1 MTIPSATQGPLQI
14 IADQCDCM
22 VCRDCGALQTLL
34 PVAAG
39 QELLC
44 SRCGNL
50 LKRPASDWLDKA
62 TALAVAA
69 AILFVSANIYTFMTL
84 KLAGIQQGI
93 TILSGVVALAANDR
107 WFLSA
112 LVLITIFILPAFEA
126 FALLYLLI
134 PHRLQRRLPG
144 QITVFR
150 WLVQL
155 QPWIMLDVFLLGVLV
170 TTVKLGDNATVDV
183 GPGMLLFFALV
194 LVLQLAYRIMSK
206 DSLWT
211 WLAPNNRYLGDADET
226 LYDCHACKA
235 MVGLSIVE
243 AKGHCPRCN
252 AEVHTRTPHSL
263 QRTAAL
269 TAAAAILYIPA
280 NLLVIMKYDELG
292 VNYDSTIFAGVVDLA
307 HHGLWILALVVFVAS
322 VVVPVAKL
330 LMLSFLVWSVHTR
343 MNRGPRQRIK
353 LYRLTELVG
362 RWSMVDVYVVTLLT
376 AAVQFGIIGAV
387 APGPALL
394 PFAAVVV
401 LTMLAAETFD
411 PRLIWDPVDEANS
424 AAAQTPP
431 AAADDSGVA
440 HHSPLGA
447 ARIEST

>member
-1 MTIPSATQGPLQI
+1 
-14 IADQCDCM
+14 
-22 VCRDCGALQTLL
+22 
-34 PVAAG
+34 
-39 QELLC
+39 
-44 SRCGNL
+44 
-50 LKRPASDWLDKA
+50 
-62 TALAVAA
+62 
-69 AILFVSANIYTFMTL
+69 MTL
-84 KLAGIQQGI
+84 KLAGIEQGI
-93 TILSGVVALAANDR
+93 SILSGVMALAANDR

-144 QITVFR
+144 QIRVFR

-170 TTVKLGDNATVDV
+170 TTVKLGDSATVDA
-183 GPGMLLFFALV
+183 GPGMPLFFALV
-194 LVLQLAYRIMSK
+194 CVLQMAYRAMSK

-211 WLAPNNRYLGDADET
+211 WLAPDNRFTTNNSET

-243 AKGHCPRCN
+243 SHRHCPRCN
-252 AEVHTRTPHSL
+252 AEIHTRTPHSL

-292 VNYDSTIFAGVVDLA
+292 VNYDSTIFAGVIDLA

-330 LMLSFLVWSVHTR
+330 AMLTFLVWSVHTR
-343 MNRGPRQRIK
+343 MHRGPRQRIK

-362 RWSMVDVYVVTLLT
+362 HWSMVDVYVVTLLT

-387 APGPALL
+387 APGPAPL

-401 LTMLAAETFD
+401 LTMLAAQTFGELRQSAIHD
-411 PRLIWDPVDEANS
+411 YCARHRPPDHRWCRSSPASCPRGEW
-424 AAAQTPP
+424 
-431 AAADDSGVA
+431 
-440 HHSPLGA
+440 
-447 ARIEST
+447 

>member
-1 MTIPSATQGPLQI
+1 MTIPAPTLLPSRI
-14 IADQCDCM
+14 IAEQCDCA
-22 VCRDCGALQTLL
+22 VCHDCGALQALV

-69 AILFVSANIYTFMTL
+69 GILFVCANIYTFMTL
-84 KLAGIQQGI
+84 KLAGIEQGI
-93 TILSGVVALAANDR
+93 TILSGVMALAANDR

-144 QITVFR
+144 QIRVFR

-170 TTVKLGDNATVDV
+170 TTVKLGDSATVDA
-183 GPGMLLFFALV
+183 GPGMPLFFALV
-194 LVLQLAYRIMSK
+194 CVLQMAYRVMSK

-211 WLAPNNRYLGDADET
+211 WLAPDNRFTTNSSEP

-235 MVGLSIVE
+235 IVGLSIVE
-243 AKGHCPRCN
+243 SQGHCPRCN
-252 AEVHTRTPHSL
+252 AEIHTRTPHSL

-292 VNYDSTIFAGVVDLA
+292 VNYDSTIFAGVIDLA

-330 LMLSFLVWSVHTR
+330 AMLTFLVWSVHTR
-343 MNRGPRQRIK
+343 MHRGPRQRIK

-411 PRLIWDPVDEANS
+411 PRLIWDPVDEASIAAEGEAQS
-424 AAAQTPP
+424 ATG
-431 AAADDSGVA
+431 DSA
-440 HHSPLGA
+440 NTLHSRLGA
-447 ARIEST
+447 PRIEST

>member
-1 MTIPSATQGPLQI
+1 MTSQLATHAPSPI
-14 IADQCDCM
+14 IAEQCDCM
-22 VCRDCGALQTLL
+22 VCRDCGALQTLV
-34 PVAAG
+34 PVAPG
-39 QELLC
+39 QELVC
-44 SRCGNL
+44 GRCGNL

-69 AILFVSANIYTFMTL
+69 GILFISANVYTFMTL
-84 KLAGIQQGI
+84 KLAGIEQDI
-93 TILSGVVALAANDR
+93 SILSGVLALAANDR
-107 WFLSA
+107 WILSA
-112 LVLITIFILPAFEA
+112 LVLLTIFLLPAFEA

-144 QITVFR
+144 QITIFR
-150 WLVQL
+150 WLVEL

-170 TTVKLGDNATVDV
+170 TTVKLGDNATVEV

-194 LVLQLAYRIMSK
+194 FVLQLGYRVMNK

-211 WLAPNNRYLGDADET
+211 WLSPNNRFISDRSEM

-235 MVGLSIVE
+235 IVGLSIVE
-243 AKGHCPRCN
+243 TQGHCPRCN

-263 QRTAAL
+263 QRTTAL
-269 TAAAAILYIPA
+269 TLAAAILYIPA
-280 NLLVIMKYDELG
+280 NLFDIMKYDELG
-292 VNYDSTIFAGVVDLA
+292 VNYDSTIFAGVIDLA

-343 MNRGPRQRIK
+343 MNRAPRQRIK

-411 PRLIWDPVDEANS
+411 PRLIWDPVDQANGAGEES
-424 AAAQTPP
+424 SGAAARNP
-431 AAADDSGVA
+431 AVTQQQPIGSGT
-440 HHSPLGA
+440 H
-447 ARIEST
+447 